1 MFQNPYSNQNYI
13 QELQNMRERIDRQL
27 QQASQPHQQAPNINQ
42 TFQIAPTPSQNGVR
56 YANSIDDV
64 NRELVSVDT
73 PFFSKDMSVMWMKNS
88 KGEVKAYQL
97 EEIIQKDDKDLVI
110 ESLQMQI
117 DELKKGMMKNAKSVD
132 YDDDEPTESKKPT
145 NVSVGRTSKTKQ

>member
-42 TFQIAPTPSQNGVR
+42 TFQIAPTPSQGSIR

-64 NRELVSVDT
+64 NREHPYGKFAVTMDGHITAIIDGIIYDT
-73 PFFSKDMSVMWMKNS
+73 FDPSDRVMRCAWKIR
-88 KGEVKAYQL
+88 V
-97 EEIIQKDDKDLVI
+97 
-110 ESLQMQI
+110 
-117 DELKKGMMKNAKSVD
+117 
-132 YDDDEPTESKKPT
+132 
-145 NVSVGRTSKTKQ
+145 